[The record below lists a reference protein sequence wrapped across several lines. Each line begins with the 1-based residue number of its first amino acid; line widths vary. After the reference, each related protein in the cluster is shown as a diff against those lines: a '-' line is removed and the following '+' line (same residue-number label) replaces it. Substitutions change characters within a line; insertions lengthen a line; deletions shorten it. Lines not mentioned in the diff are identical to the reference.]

1 MVCKHIKHMIL
12 WHVYFSCPPTAAELS
27 IIPKT
32 CFMFLF
38 KKKTCFMRQ
47 VRPHTF
53 QSSSHISKWT
63 VSNNFYCCIR
73 FKRLDPIYTIEISQ
87 PNLILLMGNVRCY
100 SCLARPR
107 QSGQMIHARMYPNGA
122 LHLFNYSIK
131 FTRPRMLGFC
141 YPKWQGSLSLP
152 QDTNGYNQFLCSDNS
167 EV

>member
-1 MVCKHIKHMIL
+1 MWPEWAFTIFFLFQMACKHIKHMIL

-73 FKRLDPIYTIEISQ
+73 LKRLWGAM
-87 PNLILLMGNVRCY
+87 LWCY